1 MWDVCLK
8 ILLALLMIVG
18 LTDVFRMLCN
28 WFLKTRVKGKIV
40 YLLPLSGHSEEA
52 EIALRG
58 AVHRLRWFSGKE
70 EKKIIC
76 VDCGVDKET
85 AEVCRKAAEVLRG
98 TSFCSREEAVKKI
111 EAMFAK
117 Q

>member
-70 EKKIIC
+70 EKRLSAWTAAWIRKQRRFAAKPRKC
-76 VDCGVDKET
+76 CGEP
-85 AEVCRKAAEVLRG
+85 ASAAGKRL
-98 TSFCSREEAVKKI
+98 
-111 EAMFAK
+111 
-117 Q
+117 